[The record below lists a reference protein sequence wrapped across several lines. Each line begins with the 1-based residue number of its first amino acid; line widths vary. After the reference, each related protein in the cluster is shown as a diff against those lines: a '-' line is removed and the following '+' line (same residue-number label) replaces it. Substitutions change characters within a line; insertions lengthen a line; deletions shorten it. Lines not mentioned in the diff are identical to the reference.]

1 MIQHKNGVYFLF
13 YYLKFWPIAKKVFR
27 KNPSL
32 LIRLQTYKCV
42 ERRLHL
48 PREHNLRFTN
58 KMAVFQIATKHDAVT
73 EGRGAGAGVRG
84 RIPHC
89 ILFAATYVTF

>member
-1 MIQHKNGVYFLF
+1 
-13 YYLKFWPIAKKVFR
+13 
-27 KNPSL
+27 
-32 LIRLQTYKCV
+32 
-42 ERRLHL
+42 
-48 PREHNLRFTN
+48 
-58 KMAVFQIATKHDAVT
+58 MAVFQIATKHDAVT